1 MLPSFAEIET
11 IFPVI
16 SVCFPH
22 MINQTY
28 FLNCLQVWLAGSAL
42 VDIVIAVS
50 MVILVSLYISFRT
63 YGPQATRYSFIA
75 ESHRSPKRNTLFLGS
90 LGSLLRQ
97 DSSQVGPSII
107 GFDCCGL
114 IALPAAVASVD
125 LILDALKEVRVFVL
139 FFVERY

>member
-63 YGPQATRYSFIA
+63 YGPQATLGTA
-75 ESHRSPKRNTLFLGS
+75 LSPKVT
-90 LGSLLRQ
+90 
-97 DSSQVGPSII
+97 
-107 GFDCCGL
+107 
-114 IALPAAVASVD
+114 
-125 LILDALKEVRVFVL
+125 VL
-139 FFVERY
+139 QNAIHYFSAH